1 MLSWEEGNKLKK
13 VWYLLTFLIL
23 MPGLFLV
30 PGIGATD
37 SQAAEGS
44 GGGGA
49 VTSVYTFYATAS
61 DGHIAQYGAT
71 YSTVHNAAQGVVG
84 TGNQYSV
91 GQMYY
96 LGTYYIFRGG
106 LFFNTASLPDGA
118 VITGATLRLWGAGNY
133 STTDFNVTIVRG
145 ADLNNPLVAAD
156 YGDLLD
162 ETVSRGSLSTS
173 GWVTGG
179 WNSVSLNSTGLSEIS
194 KTGTTKFGLRS
205 SRDIGSSTPYQ
216 NEYVQIGAYEGGH
229 PAELAVTVASPPT
242 VTTNAASNI
251 ASTSATLNGY
261 LNDDGGQACQYR
273 FEYGLTQSYGSATSW
288 TGSIT
293 SGSNFS
299 ASVPGLTPHVTYH
312 FRAQCYNPST
322 GVGSGGD
329 RTFVIWGDEYNDAA
343 YPEVG
348 VEWIVHYDDEDD
360 LPYADDSAEG
370 FYNMLGSVGWTQ
382 RFDRGD
388 NDAWERHFKRNDPGW
403 NGGDNCESPGSRG
416 ADSVDI
422 AWWQG
427 HGGNVGGDLIFNV
440 AQDDTDLQSN
450 NAERVNEYV
459 SGTGDQDEARFGDWD
474 LEWVFLHT
482 CYPLK
487 TGPLQDQSG
496 ASKGNYD
503 FGWALNGIHLIC
515 GFISTAYCS
524 IDGPVVAHYLIDD
537 PYDPYDVPYKVKLA
551 WFMGEDDQQPGGTKL
566 RVIGE
571 TDACGDD
578 YIWGQGTVCADPA
591 VNDYLSSWYFDCY

>member
-1 MLSWEEGNKLKK
+1 LKKK

-30 PGIGATD
+30 PGIGVAG

-49 VTSVYTFYATAS
+49 ITSVYTFYATAS
-61 DGHIAQYGAT
+61 DGHIAQYGAS

-84 TGNQYSV
+84 TGNQYSL

-118 VITGATLRLWGAGNY
+118 VITSASLRLWGVSNY
-133 STTDFNVTIVRG
+133 STTDFNLIIVRG
-145 ADLNNPLVAAD
+145 ADLNDPPVAAD

-162 ETVSRGSLSTS
+162 ETVSRGSKSTS

-179 WNSVSLNSTGLSEIS
+179 WNSISLNSTGLSEIS

-205 SRDIGSSTPYQ
+205 SRDIGSSTPYG

-229 PAELAVTVASPPT
+229 AAQLTVTVASPPT

-273 FEYGLTQSYGSATSW
+273 FQYGLTQSYGSSTTW
-288 TGSIT
+288 KGSIT

-299 ASVPGLTPHVTYH
+299 ESIPGLTPHVTYH
-312 FRAQCYNPST
+312 FRAQCQNSI

-329 RTFVIWGDEYNDAA
+329 QTFIISGDDNDAA
-343 YPEVG
+343 SPEVG
-348 VEWIVHYDDEDD
+348 VEWIVHYDDPDLND

-370 FYNMLGSVGWTQ
+370 FYNILGSVGWTQ

-388 NDAWERHFKRNDPGW
+388 NDAWERDFKRNDPGW
-403 NGGDNCESPGSRG
+403 NGADNSESPGRRG
-416 ADSVDI
+416 VDSVDI
-422 AWWQG
+422 AWFQG
-427 HGGNVGGDLIFNV
+427 HGGGSPEDGGGDLIFNV
-440 AQDDTDLQSN
+440 AQDDTDLQSYN
-450 NAERVNEYV
+450 YDRLDQWNEN
-459 SGTGDQDEARFGDWD
+459 GPQDEARWGDWD
-474 LEWVFLHT
+474 LEWIFLHA
-482 CYPLK
+482 CYSLK
-487 TGPLQDQSG
+487 TGPLHDESG
-496 ASKGNYD
+496 GYKGNYD

-515 GFISTAYCS
+515 GFINIANWGWASY
-524 IDGPVVAHYLIDD
+524 DGEYVAHYLIDD
-537 PYDPYDVPYKVKLA
+537 PDDPYDLPYKVKLA
-551 WFMGEDDQQPGGTKL
+551 WFMGENDAQPGETNL

-571 TDACGDD
+571 TDTCGED

-591 VNDYLSSWYFDCY
+591 VNEYLSSWYFDCY